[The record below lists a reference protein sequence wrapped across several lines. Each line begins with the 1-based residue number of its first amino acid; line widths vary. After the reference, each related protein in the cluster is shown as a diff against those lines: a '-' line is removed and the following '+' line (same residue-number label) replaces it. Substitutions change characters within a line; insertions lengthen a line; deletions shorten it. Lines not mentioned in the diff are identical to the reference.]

1 MPWLQC
7 RQHWQF
13 RPLKLMGKWLHP
25 LVWYHI
31 NLIYTRWAYDVMITS
46 LLCQNDVITS
56 FWRNNDVI
64 VTSCVHWTCI
74 YYFVHSILIKI
85 IIVSKRAPCCR
96 KDEARATELKFLAE
110 ISSSRSDAV
119 CPSVCLSGTNTTHK
133 VPVCRALFLT
143 STDWKERKKI
153 NVVRR
158 YFIKWKFFLFRS
170 FVGSVFSKSARCP

>member
-64 VTSCVHWTCI
+64 ITSCVHWTCI

-85 IIVSKRAPCCR
+85 ITVSKRAPCCR
-96 KDEARATELKFLAE
+96 KDETIATELKFLAD

-119 CPSVCLSGTNTTHK
+119 CPSVHPSVCPSVCLSVWHKYHPRGTGVSRTVSDK
-133 VPVCRALFLT
+133 YRLKR
-143 STDWKERKKI
+143 KEKNKSREEIFYQMKG
-153 NVVRR
+153 
-158 YFIKWKFFLFRS
+158 FF
-170 FVGSVFSKSARCP
+170 V